1 MNKIKS
7 LLRNFKAR
15 TVSFF
20 KAPYLQ
26 LHSSLWNTIHDEAI
40 CLVEDKLEY
49 VRQSLEKADLAH
61 KLRGEF
67 ITSSDIDD
75 ELNDSDTITSLE
87 SDISRLQDNKLDSD
101 DFDYELS
108 QAYSFTELSEKVD
121 ELEANSEADPFQDI
135 DDEEHPISKL
145 FDKRTENLLDIVIE
159 LKERLDIA
167 EDNLSV
173 KTEQMEKVYT
183 KLKEL
188 KNFDTVLSAIKDL
201 EAKLPTN
208 G

>member
-20 KAPYLQ
+20 KAPYNKFYQ
-26 LHSSLWNTIHDEAI
+26 SLWDSLHDSTI
-40 CLVEDKLEY
+40 CLVEDKL
-49 VRQSLEKADLAH
+49 DN
-61 KLRGEF
+61 LRGVF
-67 ITSSDIDD
+67 ITSSDMDD
-75 ELNDSDTITSLE
+75 ELNDCKTI
-87 SDISRLQDNKLDSD
+87 SDIDYEITRLQDNKVDSE
-101 DFDYELS
+101 DFDYEVS
-108 QAYSFTELSEKVD
+108 QAYSFTELEEKVD
-121 ELEANSEADPFQDI
+121 SLEANSDGDPFTDI
-135 DDEEHPISKL
+135 DDENHPVNKL
-145 FDKRTENLLDIVIE
+145 FDERTEEIHDLIIE
-159 LKERLDIA
+159 LKDRLDIA
-167 EDNLSV
+167 EQNLAV

>member
-1 MNKIKS
+1 MKIKS

-15 TVSFF
+15 LTLRIVSFF
-20 KAPYLQ
+20 KAPYNYLADKVYDHIQ
-26 LHSSLWNTIHDEAI
+26 EDMSNILENTAEW
-40 CLVEDKLEY
+40 
-49 VRQSLEKADLAH
+49 RDLAQN
-61 KLRGEF
+61 LRGVF

-75 ELNDSDTITSLE
+75 ELNDCKTI
-87 SDISRLQDNKLDSD
+87 SDIDYEINKLQDDKVNGD

-108 QAYSFTELSEKVD
+108 QAYSFTELSDKVD
-121 ELEANSEADPFQDI
+121 ELEANSDGDPFTDI
-135 DDEEHPISKL
+135 DDESHPVSKL
-145 FDKRTENLLDIVIE
+145 IDDRNEQIHSMIIE
-159 LKERLDIA
+159 LKDRLDIA
-167 EDNLSV
+167 EQNLAV

>member
-1 MNKIKS
+1 MKIKS

-40 CLVEDKLEY
+40 CLVENKLDIN
-49 VRQSLEKADLAH
+49 R
-61 KLRGEF
+61 LRGVF
-67 ITSSDIDD
+67 ITSSDMDD
-75 ELNDSDTITSLE
+75 ELNDCKTI
-87 SDISRLQDNKLDSD
+87 SDIDYEINKLQDEKLNSD
-101 DFDYELS
+101 DFDYELC
-108 QAYSFTELSEKVD
+108 QAYSFTELSDKVD
-121 ELEANSEADPFQDI
+121 ELEANSDGDPFTDI
-135 DDEEHPISKL
+135 DDESHPVSKL
-145 FDKRTENLLDIVIE
+145 IDDRTDQLHNIIIE
-159 LKERLDIA
+159 LEARLDIA
-167 EDNLSV
+167 EQNLAV

>member
-1 MNKIKS
+1 MKIKS

-26 LHSSLWNTIHDEAI
+26 LHSSLWDSIHDSAI
-40 CLVEDKLEY
+40 CLVEDKL
-49 VRQSLEKADLAH
+49 
-61 KLRGEF
+61 
-67 ITSSDIDD
+67 
-75 ELNDSDTITSLE
+75 DSMDT
-87 SDISRLQDNKLDSD
+87 DVARLQDNKLDTD
-101 DFDYELS
+101 DFDYELCNN
-108 QAYSFTELSEKVD
+108 YTFTELSDKVD
-121 ELEANSEADPFQDI
+121 ELEANSDGDPFTDI
-135 DDEEHPISKL
+135 DDESHPVSKL
-145 FDKRTENLLDIVIE
+145 IDDRNEQIHSMIIE
-159 LKERLDIA
+159 LKDRLDIA
-167 EDNLSV
+167 EQNLAV